1 MIMIGSKSRS
11 ICVKFREDDPDQIA
25 AWEYLQNERGSKT
38 YSEMIAALVKE
49 RTGDATPFPEV
60 NREQA
65 DGLLTEIRH
74 ICVEIK
80 DMVSGC
86 ALSPARADMGTEEA
100 KPEKM
105 AHKDEIPQGITDL
118 MRQLS
123 GEDEDE

>member
-1 MIMIGSKSRS
+1 MIMIESKSRS
-11 ICVKFREDDPDQIA
+11 ICVKFREDDPDQMA

-49 RTGDATPFPEV
+49 RTGDAIPFPEV

-74 ICVEIK
+74 ICVEIR
-80 DMVSGC
+80 DTMSRC
-86 ALSPARADMGTEEA
+86 AFSPAGSDMGTEEA
-100 KPEKM
+100 RPEKM
-105 AHKDEIPQGITDL
+105 SYKDEIPQGISDL